1 MKIIKCERC
10 GKDTEAKSN
19 GQKYCPECGYQVRIE
34 RNHER
39 IEARAAMFHDAL
51 KAART
56 SGKKSI
62 KTRFAG
68 VRYIKC
74 EKCGKEVAVP
84 IHAGHA
90 KYCPRCSQEAYRES
104 HKRSKER
111 CAVKITTTC
120 DVCGKEFFY
129 VLKGKHRTTCDLCRE
144 MEREKATHPEWFKKK
159 EPKKEPVPKIED
171 LAAAAR
177 AKGMSYG
184 QYKAWLYM
192 EEQKKKA

>member
-1 MKIIKCERC
+1 MRVIKCACC
-10 GKDTEAKSN
+10 GEETEAKGN
-19 GQKYCPECGYQVRIE
+19 GQKYCPECAYKIRIK

-39 IEARAAMFHDAL
+39 IAARAAMFHDAL
-51 KAART
+51 KAARE
-56 SGKKSI
+56 SGKTPI

-74 EKCGKEVAVP
+74 ERCGKEVSVP

-90 KYCPRCSQEAYRES
+90 RYCQTCSQESYRES

-111 CAVKITTTC
+111 NALTMTAICAE
-120 DVCGKEFFY
+120 CGKEFEY
-129 VLKGKHRTTCDLCRE
+129 VLKGKPRTTCDDCLPISNTR
-144 MEREKATHPEWFKKK
+144 KKPAKLIDNPKKK
-159 EPKKEPVPKIED
+159 APVASIED

-192 EEQKKKA
+192 QEQRKKA

>member
-1 MKIIKCERC
+1 MRVIKCARC
-10 GKDTEAKSN
+10 GRETEAKGNS
-19 GQKYCPECGYQVRIE
+19 QKYCPECGYQVRIE
-34 RNHER
+34 RNHAR

-51 KAART
+51 KAARE
-56 SGKKSI
+56 SGNESI

-68 VRYIKC
+68 TRQIKC
-74 EKCGKEVAVP
+74 ERCGKEVSVP

-90 KYCPRCSQEAYRES
+90 RYCPTCSQESYRES

-111 CAVKITTTC
+111 NALTMTAIC
-120 DVCGKEFFY
+120 DECGKEFEY
-129 VLKGKHRTTCDLCRE
+129 ILKGKPRTTCDDCRPISNT
-144 MEREKATHPEWFKKK
+144 RKKPAKLIDKPKKK
-159 EPKKEPVPKIED
+159 ASVASIED

-192 EEQKKKA
+192 QEQRKKA